1 MKINA
6 EQIYR
11 EASKHLVFGF
21 RKGQIYL
28 KRDRYWE
35 LLSED
40 EAVLQICAIFDQ
52 RLMAEMSDMAVRE
65 ALRRMRNTPEFQVE
79 FVDEQMEAFINVRN
93 GVFDAENGVLVERK
107 EEWKFSYLL
116 DFEYRAKS
124 RIDDAPTFQS
134 FLRSTFEDNQ
144 EAKSRALL
152 EIIGYCLS
160 DYTKA
165 KTAFF
170 LIGESNSGKST
181 VLELVK
187 KMLPEKAVTAIPLQ
201 RLNNRFNLARL
212 CGAKLNICTELSEH
226 SFAAIDVFKQL
237 TANEIVTAEH
247 KGKHPFEFRIRC
259 KSINAGNML
268 PKLEKLEGME
278 AVLNRMTILLF
289 RQSISKSQQ
298 DKNLVEKMWTERN
311 VICSLALDALV
322 ELRAKNFL
330 FSEPE
335 DSKKL
340 KIQMRLQSNAFEDFL
355 HDKCIKAKD
364 SREHLIVL
372 FDAFT
377 RYCSDNL
384 LDVKMTR
391 TQFSQRFC
399 QMSGVERKKMRVNG
413 SKPLWGIEGI
423 RLKNVFEEDK
433 DQDSEVSDIN
443 GDCSCETNK
452 ENKNTRN
459 SGTVER
465 RME

>member
-170 LIGESNSGKST
+170 
-181 VLELVK
+181 
-187 KMLPEKAVTAIPLQ
+187 
-201 RLNNRFNLARL
+201 
-212 CGAKLNICTELSEH
+212 
-226 SFAAIDVFKQL
+226 
-237 TANEIVTAEH
+237 
-247 KGKHPFEFRIRC
+247 
-259 KSINAGNML
+259 
-268 PKLEKLEGME
+268 
-278 AVLNRMTILLF
+278 
-289 RQSISKSQQ
+289 
-298 DKNLVEKMWTERN
+298 
-311 VICSLALDALV
+311 
-322 ELRAKNFL
+322 
-330 FSEPE
+330 
-335 DSKKL
+335 
-340 KIQMRLQSNAFEDFL
+340 
-355 HDKCIKAKD
+355 
-364 SREHLIVL
+364 
-372 FDAFT
+372 
-377 RYCSDNL
+377 
-384 LDVKMTR
+384 
-391 TQFSQRFC
+391 
-399 QMSGVERKKMRVNG
+399 
-413 SKPLWGIEGI
+413 
-423 RLKNVFEEDK
+423 
-433 DQDSEVSDIN
+433 
-443 GDCSCETNK
+443 
-452 ENKNTRN
+452 
-459 SGTVER
+459 
-465 RME
+465 